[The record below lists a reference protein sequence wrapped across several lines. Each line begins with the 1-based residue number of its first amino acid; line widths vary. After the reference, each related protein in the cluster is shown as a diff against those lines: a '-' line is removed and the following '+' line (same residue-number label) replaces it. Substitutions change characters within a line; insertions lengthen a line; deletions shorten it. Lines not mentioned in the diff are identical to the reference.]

1 MALYGKKRT
10 PQRTRRRGKGTGR
23 PRPPERIM
31 DRVTRTVRGCEE
43 QLEELQ
49 DYLGRLADLLDS
61 KSAGEAHE
69 ERLALADTPSGETPP
84 LPCPEEGDPR
94 LDALKQRVENLEERL
109 REAGNRHVELSDE
122 LREIMD
128 DAQVFLKAAG
138 IALMLVGLGGA
149 LALCC
154 ASFGKGND
162 EQEGEGEKTGERTS
176 GETCG
181 QHAENDAH

>member
-1 MALYGKKRT
+1 
-10 PQRTRRRGKGTGR
+10 
-23 PRPPERIM
+23 M

-61 KSAGEAHE
+61 KNAGGAHG
-69 ERLALADTPSGETPP
+69 ERLALAATPSGETHS
-84 LPCPEEGDPR
+84 PCSEEGDPR
-94 LDALKQRVENLEERL
+94 LDALKQRVEHLEERL
-109 REAGNRHVELSDE
+109 RNAGNRHVDLSDE

-154 ASFGKGND
+154 ASFGKGDD
-162 EQEGEGEKTGERTS
+162 EQEAEEEKIGERTS
-176 GETCG
+176 GETRG
-181 QHAENDAH
+181 QRYENDAH

>member
-1 MALYGKKRT
+1 
-10 PQRTRRRGKGTGR
+10 
-23 PRPPERIM
+23 M

-138 IALMLVGLGGA
+138 IALMLVGMGGA

-154 ASFGKGND
+154 ASFGKEND
-162 EQEGEGEKTGERTS
+162 EQEGEGGKTGERTS
-176 GETCG
+176 GETRG
-181 QHAENDAH
+181 QHAENDAQ